1 MKFKFVISVLKQIS
15 ISMLRFTW
23 LFFSRLIML
32 VIISFG
38 MIGLIF
44 YVPNKSYEEYIRLL
58 IEIIPRIALFS
69 IQAGLILG
77 LFFGTISHYLDNY
90 KKL

>member
-1 MKFKFVISVLKQIS
+1 MKNKFVLSVLKQIS

-23 LFFSRLIML
+23 LFFSRLIVL

-77 LFFGTISHYLDNY
+77 LFFGTISHYLEKSH
-90 KKL
+90 KK